1 MCQICAAHG
10 SHELTIKKMECPK
23 DWRVYL
29 AGLGEPNPKN
39 LIKMF

>member
-10 SHELTIKKMECPK
+10 GHELTIKKMEFPK
-23 DWRVYL
+23 EWRVYL